1 VLALPEVAPEVVYS
15 DRLRRMTLNYE
26 ARLRTLRAEGSEFA
40 AVKIYTCPMTNRAFE
55 GAPRTAQWVQLAPP
69 LRNPYF
75 GDDMLECGREIQ

>member
-1 VLALPEVAPEVVYS
+1 VELVRA
-15 DRLRRMTLNYE
+15 
-26 ARLRTLRAEGSEFA
+26 LRAGGSEFA

-75 GDDMLECGREIQ
+75 GDDMLECGREVQ